1 MSAGPA
7 ASTTERDG
15 QRLDKWLWFARVVKT
30 RTMAARLVAAGKVRI
45 NRERTDK
52 PSQTL
57 RPGAVVTVLVN
68 GRVRILKVVAPGI
81 RRGPPADALALYE
94 DLTPQQ
100 KPAAEPAAP
109 AGVHRTPG
117 SGRPTKRQ
125 RRQIDR
131 LKSDAP

>member
-1 MSAGPA
+1 MSAGPTA
-7 ASTTERDG
+7 PTADRDG

-30 RTMAARLVAAGKVRI
+30 RTLAARLIADGKVRI

-57 RPGAVVTVLVN
+57 RPGAVVTILVN
-68 GRVRILKVVAPGI
+68 GRVRVLRMVAPGV

-100 KPAAEPAAP
+100 KPTAPEPASA
-109 AGVHRTPG
+109 HRAAG

-131 LKSDAP
+131 LKSNSA